1 MIIFFGSKADAQDLI
16 VTNVGDSISCHIR
29 KETRTEV
36 HFSYLRY
43 NQNIVRT
50 LGKDR
55 ISAVVR
61 GFYVSD
67 SVHSE
72 HSDAIVSDKGL
83 SKTLADPETN
93 GTILPDTTTWTKWQA
108 GVHIGYG
115 HRLFRSV
122 VSATDYE
129 RLYDQKLKPGII
141 AGAEAFYFPWK
152 SVGFGLRYDFYLNR
166 AERDIKTHDKVNIQF
181 LGAGVAHRKIFSNHS
196 TSLLT
201 SFLVGYQPYRNA
213 ARYVGQDYK
222 LNANTMGWAVS
233 VGIDH
238 RISQSL
244 AIGLTGSCMMG
255 SVFKFQKTSKGRTE
269 VINLSHHEQEDLS
282 RASVSLALKFVK

>member
-1 MIIFFGSKADAQDLI
+1 MIIFSGSKAMAQDLI
-16 VTNVGDSISCHIR
+16 VTNVGDSISCDIR

-55 ISAVVR
+55 ISSVVR
-61 GFYVSD
+61 GFYVND
-67 SVHSE
+67 SIRSAEANSFVP
-72 HSDAIVSDKGL
+72 DKEL
-83 SKTLADPETN
+83 QTN
-93 GTILPDTTTWTKWQA
+93 SSAQGMESTMSHDTATWTKWQA
-108 GVHIGYG
+108 GIHVGYAR
-115 HRLFRSV
+115 RLFRSAI
-122 VSATDYE
+122 SATDYE
-129 RLYDQKLKPGII
+129 RLYDQKLKPGIS

-181 LGAGVAHRKIFSNHS
+181 LGLGVAHRKIFSNRS

-201 SFLVGYQPYRNA
+201 SFLVGYQPYHNA
-213 ARYVGQDYK
+213 ARHIGQDYK

-233 VGIDH
+233 VGLDH
-238 RISQSL
+238 RISQKL
-244 AIGLTGSCMMG
+244 AIGLSGSCMMG
-255 SVFKFQKTSKGRTE
+255 SIFKFRKTYKGHTE
-269 VINLSHHEQEDLS
+269 VVNLSHHEQEDLS